1 MWGWPICQP
10 PEKGTPVSEAVEAM
24 VKLRAEIETRL
35 MGNDDYRALRALD
48 RAIRDAGG
56 RNRYMHS
63 PVAGWRPRPSVVGAG
78 TRSLIEPDPSTGG
91 DAAPA
96 STADADLLAQAHNV
110 ARIFS
115 GNSKPSQADA
125 AYDAL
130 LTKGWPMTTAELI
143 EPVRA
148 RGATLNGD
156 DATTSL
162 SSTLSRDKGRFKS
175 VRWNGKSCW
184 WFANV
189 ETPENTIHDDLDD
202 LLGPAASE
210 EPI

>member
-1 MWGWPICQP
+1 M
-10 PEKGTPVSEAVEAM
+10 M
-24 VKLRAEIETRL
+24 KLRSEIETRL
-35 MGNDDYRALRALD
+35 MANDDYRALRALD

-56 RNRYMHS
+56 RNRYLHS
-63 PVAGWRPRPSVVGAG
+63 VGGGWRLRPTMGAG
-78 TRSLIEPDPSTGG
+78 TGTATQIDPSPPRGG

-96 STADADLLAQAHNV
+96 STIDADFLAHAHNL
-110 ARIFS
+110 ARVVNS
-115 GNSKPSQADA
+115 NSKPSQADA
-125 AYDAL
+125 AFDVL

-156 DATTSL
+156 DAATSL
-162 SSTLSRDKGRFKS
+162 SSTLSRDKNRFKS

-189 ETPENTIHDDLDD
+189 ETPKSTIDDDLAD
-202 LLGPAASE
+202 LLGTSDPE
-210 EPI
+210 EVV

>member
-1 MWGWPICQP
+1 
-10 PEKGTPVSEAVEAM
+10 M

-56 RNRYMHS
+56 RARFMHS
-63 PVAGWRPRPSVVGAG
+63 PVAGWRPRPVATMGAG
-78 TRSLIEPDPSTGG
+78 TRLLTDPDASAG
-91 DAAPA
+91 DDGAPA
-96 STADADLLAQAHNV
+96 STSDADLLAHAQSI
-110 ARIFS
+110 ARSLS
-115 GNSKPSQADA
+115 GKPSQADA
-125 AYDAL
+125 AYDVI

-156 DATTSL
+156 DAATSL
-162 SSTLSRDKGRFKS
+162 SSTLSRDKARFKS

-189 ETPENTIHDDLDD
+189 ETPKSTISDDLAD
-202 LLGPAASE
+202 LLGTSDQE